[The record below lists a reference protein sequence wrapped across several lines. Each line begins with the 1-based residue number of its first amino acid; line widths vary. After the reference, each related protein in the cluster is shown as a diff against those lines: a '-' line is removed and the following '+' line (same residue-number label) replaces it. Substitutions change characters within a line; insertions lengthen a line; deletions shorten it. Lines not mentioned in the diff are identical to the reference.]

1 MNTLT
6 FYNIS
11 IKTTKQ
17 MIEKLKK
24 NIRELEK
31 KNRPTLNNRRQLIK
45 KRKELE
51 NAEHDLANNKAHRA
65 VLIFMQ
71 TIKNTIPPQRIP
83 TSSSARSPHRVRP
96 KRRPNGGSSVKPWN
110 QPQRPTNNNNKE

>member
-83 TSSSARSPHRVRP
+83 ASSARSPHRVRP